1 MNASTNQRARGRP
14 ADVASG
20 EMQDALLDAAERLF
34 AEKGYAATPV
44 REVAETAGVNPALVH
59 YYFGSKKNLLI
70 AVMDRALLPIAAR
83 ISAMKE
89 SGNISTGAFV
99 SLFFRM
105 AAEHPA
111 MPKLVVREVMMSE
124 GEMRELFS
132 RKYAPRLGGALPGVL
147 AGEQEQGRIAGEFEP
162 ENAALM
168 LLSLCMFPFI
178 AQPVAGPGLGVDY
191 STQGLDRHMAQV
203 SLLLEKGL
211 SP

>member
-14 ADVASG
+14 ADIATG

-34 AEKGYAATPV
+34 AQKGFAATSV
-44 REVAETAGVNPALVH
+44 REIADAAGVNPALVH
-59 YYFGSKKNLLI
+59 YYFGNKRKLLI
-70 AVMDRALLPIAAR
+70 AVMDRALLPIAQR
-83 ISAMKE
+83 IAAMKE
-89 SGNISTGAFV
+89 SGDISPRQFV

-105 AAEHPA
+105 ANEHPA
-111 MPKLVVREVMMSE
+111 MPKLVVREVLMSE

-132 RKYAPRLGGALPGVL
+132 RKYAPRLGGALPGLL
-147 AGEQEQGRIAGEFEP
+147 ANEQGKGRIASEYKP

-178 AQPVAGPGLGVDY
+178 AQPIAESGLGVDY
-191 STQGLDRHMAQV
+191 SEQGLGQHLDQV
-203 SLLLEKGL
+203 GRLLEKGL